1 MYNWCSQRIYRGVF
15 ICWILPW
22 RLTVRLWKWVEGP
35 KRRGLSS
42 NHQFAGA
49 NCQTSGEYFI
59 NKIWWRSKKQ
69 ATLNFQKE
77 NPQIIELLLY
87 ICIYKFI
94 YTYIYMSFCEIC
106 WDVFFWKL
114 GPPKTNF
121 PQGIMW
127 PMIGKYL
134 SSFAF
139 RCGESVGFFLLPS
152 NGDHQGLVTLPLDFL
167 QFY

>member
-1 MYNWCSQRIYRGVF
+1 MGLPGVVTLLIEVFKPMYNWCSQRIYRGVF

-77 NPQIIELLLY
+77 NPQKFELIYIYRYLY
-87 ICIYKFI
+87 TYI
-94 YTYIYMSFCEIC
+94 YIYMSFCEIC
-106 WDVFFWKL
+106 WDVFFFEI

-121 PQGIMW
+121 RRASCCLWSG
-127 PMIGKYL
+127 
-134 SSFAF
+134 STF
-139 RCGESVGFFLLPS
+139 RASRSGVGNQL
-152 NGDHQGLVTLPLDFL
+152 G
-167 QFY
+167 

>member
-1 MYNWCSQRIYRGVF
+1 MLDTPLKFISSSLKMGRGSQKERLVFRPSFFRGELLNFRGVF
-15 ICWILPW
+15 HKQNSVTFKKASDSKL
-22 RLTVRLWKWVEGP
+22 P
-35 KRRGLSS
+35 KR
-42 NHQFAGA
+42 
-49 NCQTSGEYFI
+49 
-59 NKIWWRSKKQ
+59 KPSKVW
-69 ATLNFQKE
+69 AS
-77 NPQIIELLLY
+77 IY
-87 ICIYKFI
+87 IYKYLYT
-94 YTYIYMSFCEIC
+94 YTYIYIYMCMSFCEIC
-106 WDVFFWKL
+106 WDVFFGNWA
-114 GPPKTNF
+114 PENNF